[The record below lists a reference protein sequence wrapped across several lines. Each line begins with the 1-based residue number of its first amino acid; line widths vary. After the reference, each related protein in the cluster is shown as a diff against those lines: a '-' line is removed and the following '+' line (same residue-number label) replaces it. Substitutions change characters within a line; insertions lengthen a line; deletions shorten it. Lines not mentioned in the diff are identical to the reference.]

1 MASSPLASRIGNPAR
16 ELDPT
21 ALAEAW
27 FQQTVVLRIAGAA
40 RAAEHPGLLN
50 KLRGSLGNAL
60 MKGASVEAAAGRPCP
75 WQPACAFDV
84 LFREQAR
91 FEGRHG
97 VPKPWTVAA
106 DRAGLDLDLRLT
118 LFGFA
123 CDWADSVRERL
134 AEAVRSNLPWRF
146 LLGPGAPERSEIRSS
161 RIETLKGL
169 RPVPAP
175 EAVVLHFITGVD
187 AAGSDPRD
195 DPATLVARLAR
206 RIDGLARWQD
216 AAIPAASWEVL
227 AELWRHLHYSAG
239 FTEGLHRRYSRRQ
252 GRAIRNA
259 DLAGRLEISGC
270 LDPVW
275 PLLRLGEHVHI
286 GRGATAGRGRYRL
299 LRPDGIAH
307 DSRDITHTDAASGP
321 QKCASG

>member
-1 MASSPLASRIGNPAR
+1 MALSPLASRIGNPAR
-16 ELDPT
+16 ELDPA

-40 RAAEHPGLLN
+40 RATENPSLLN
-50 KLRGSLGNAL
+50 KLRGSFGNAL

-91 FEGRHG
+91 FQGRHG
-97 VPKPWTVAA
+97 VPKPWIVAA
-106 DRAGLDLDLRLT
+106 DRAGPDLDLRLT
-118 LFGFA
+118 LFGFS
-123 CDWADSVRERL
+123 CDWVDSVRERL
-134 AEAVRSNLPWRF
+134 AEAVRFNLPWRF
-146 LLGPGAPERSEIRSS
+146 LLGPEAPEGLEIRSS

-175 EAVVLHFITGVD
+175 EAAVLHFITGVD

-216 AAIPAASWEVL
+216 AAIPATSWESLSKV
-227 AELWRHLHYSAG
+227 WRRLHYSAEL
-239 FTEGLHRRYSRRQ
+239 TEGLHRRYSRRQ
-252 GRAIRNA
+252 DRAIRNA
-259 DLAGRLEISGC
+259 DLTGWLEISGC

-275 PLLRLGEHVHI
+275 PLLRIGERVHI

-299 LRPDGIAH
+299 LRPNGITQGSHAIA
-307 DSRDITHTDAASGP
+307 DTGAAF
-321 QKCASG
+321 